1 MPKKKGAQSL
11 KSSCLH
17 SIAQNMQNL
26 WVKDYADNYIDEYH
40 FRYIMGPFNELAGV
54 LVQELLVLLGES
66 RRLTRASL
74 HLLLVPHLTELSLRS
89 GSGLVSNAIT
99 QLVTVRCKNL
109 SSLDL
114 HGCNR
119 VPSSALVDLLE
130 GLPRLSKLVLS
141 DTQSNTQVLSAVGS
155 TCKMLK
161 ELDISQCKKIVGSS
175 LLHLVY
181 DQTRRTFGCSNLR
194 ILVAVGIEPRSKIEE
209 FIQAIA
215 FVLLALP
222 CLEYLDNSC
231 VMEALCLIHTRQFEE
246 IKSVDGFPSLSEVAE
261 MRRNLHAGNGGSH
274 TALSLKRVNE
284 VEEQT
289 LGMFSTLC
297 QRATEVVIS
306 LGDHPVSGWSG
317 MSWRHLT
324 HLTIQCTG
332 HSGRPLSRMLPVL
345 DGLGARLQ
353 LLSLNGFMYDDEFA
367 LCAILNLCPNLRVF
381 QGHFCP
387 PADNSRVV
395 QDIPA
400 EDPDGEPMIY
410 DLKLIQKDFPQLRL
424 LSVLMSDSPGPLP
437 LQHAVV
443 LGATLS
449 CLLMR
454 SAKLENI
461 SLLSMPFSLDRI
473 FQCVLE
479 PPSTALMRL
488 RELSLCQSRVSSST
502 VRLLM
507 DATNQLSSLNL
518 SLCPDIHRK
527 DYDQFL
533 KTVQK
538 RGFDLDISW
547 Q

>member
-11 KSSCLH
+11 KSVCLH
-17 SIAQNMQNL
+17 SIAQNMQSL

-40 FRYIMGPFNELAGV
+40 FRYIMGPFNELAGA

-74 HLLLVPHLTELSLRS
+74 HLLLLPHLTNLSLRS

-130 GLPRLSKLVLS
+130 GLPRLTKLVLS
-141 DTQSNTQVLSAVGS
+141 DTQSNTQVLSAVCS
-155 TCKMLK
+155 TCKMLR
-161 ELDISQCKKIVGSS
+161 ELDISHCKKIVSSS

-181 DQTRRTFGCSNLR
+181 DQTQQSFGCSKLR
-194 ILVAVGIEPRSKIEE
+194 VLIAAGIEPRSKTEA
-209 FIQAIA
+209 FIQAVA

-231 VMEALCLIHTRQFEE
+231 VMEALYLIHKQQFEE
-246 IKSVDGFPSLSEVAE
+246 LKSVDGFPSLSEVAE
-261 MRRNLHAGNGGSH
+261 MRRNLHADNGGSH
-274 TALSLKRVNE
+274 AALSLKRVNE
-284 VEEQT
+284 VEEHT
-289 LGMFSTLC
+289 LDIFSSLC
-297 QRATEVVIS
+297 QRVAEVVIS
-306 LGDHPVSGWSG
+306 LSDHPVSGWSSI
-317 MSWRHLT
+317 SWSHLT
-324 HLTIQCTG
+324 HLTVQCTG
-332 HSGRPLSRMLPVL
+332 HSGRPLSQMLPVL
-345 DGLGARLQ
+345 DGLGVRLQ

-381 QGHFCP
+381 QGHLSP
-387 PADNSRVV
+387 PTDNSRVAQHV
-395 QDIPA
+395 LA
-400 EDPDGEPMIY
+400 EDPDAEPIIY
-410 DLKLIQKDFPQLRL
+410 DLKLIQKDFHHLRL
-424 LSVLMSDSPGPLP
+424 LSVLMSDCPGPLP

-449 CLLMR
+449 CLLMK
-454 SAKLENI
+454 STKLENI

-473 FQCVLE
+473 FQYVLE
-479 PPSTALMRL
+479 PQTTALMRM